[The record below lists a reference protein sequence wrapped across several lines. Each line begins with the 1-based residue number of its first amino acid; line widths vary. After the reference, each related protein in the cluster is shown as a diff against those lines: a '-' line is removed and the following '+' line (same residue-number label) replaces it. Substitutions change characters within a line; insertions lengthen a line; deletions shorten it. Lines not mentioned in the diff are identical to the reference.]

1 MSGDSGWSEC
11 VCWDAPTNSIESV
24 VFVQRMVSG
33 LPDWMRLWCVMR
45 QNRLRCWKNPEN
57 VGRSMPEQVIELS
70 EVRIS
75 SSAHTQHS
83 MHIQIHLL
91 GCSSLHMQDMV
102 VQSAPRLLMR
112 RPNAIFLKDRHSE
125 LHMAFESKEER
136 EQWMEK
142 LQQAVVDLRVWRSS
156 CDFLIP
162 QPNSKFYADSPSA
175 HFREVPKMKA
185 ESQRRGQSSLT
196 KL

>member
-75 SSAHTQHS
+75 SSVHTHIPSILCTYKFTSLVALPSTCRIWWYSQPHDCSCVGQTPFSSRTVTLNSTWHS
-83 MHIQIHLL
+83 SRRRSE
-91 GCSSLHMQDMV
+91 SSG
-102 VQSAPRLLMR
+102 
-112 RPNAIFLKDRHSE
+112 
-125 LHMAFESKEER
+125 
-136 EQWMEK
+136 
-142 LQQAVVDLRVWRSS
+142 WRSCS
-156 CDFLIP
+156 RLWWTCGCGGLPAISLSLSRTASSMPTHP
-162 QPNSKFYADSPSA
+162 QHISE
-175 HFREVPKMKA
+175 R
-185 ESQRRGQSSLT
+185 SQ
-196 KL
+196 K